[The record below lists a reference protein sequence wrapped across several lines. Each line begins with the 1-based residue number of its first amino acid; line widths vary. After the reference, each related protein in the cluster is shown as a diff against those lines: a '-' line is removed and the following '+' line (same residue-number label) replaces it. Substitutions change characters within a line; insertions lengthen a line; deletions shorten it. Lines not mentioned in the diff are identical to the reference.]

1 MTRPPAA
8 DPDTDEGLDDA
19 TLIVQSRRDPERFA
33 ALFDRHAAEIHRY
46 LARRVGHDSA
56 DDLVAETFLIAFRQR
71 DRYDESRQN
80 ARPWLYGIATN
91 LLGRHRRQEIR
102 FFRAFARI
110 GADPAVLSGLESSP
124 LQLAE
129 PLADRVTERV
139 AAEGVRQQLA
149 AALAG
154 LHKADRDVLL
164 LVAAADFSYQEVA
177 LALKIPVG
185 TVSSRLA
192 RARRTIRQA
201 LGGVDPTDENDGPG
215 GGKEGLR
222 HE

>member
-1 MTRPPAA
+1 MTRPPVAG
-8 DPDTDEGLDDA
+8 PDTDEGLDDA

-71 DRYDESRQN
+71 DRYDESRLT

-110 GADPAVLSGLESSP
+110 GADPAVLSGLGQGP
-124 LQLAE
+124 LQPGDPLAE
-129 PLADRVTERV
+129 RVTERV
-139 AAEGVRQQLA
+139 AAEGVRKQLA

-177 LALKIPVG
+177 LALGIPVG

-192 RARRTIRQA
+192 RARRTIRKA
-201 LGGVDPTDENDGPG
+201 LGGVDPTDGNDGPA
-215 GGKEGLR
+215 GGKEDLR